1 MSMDADDILRLIA
14 NDPAWAD
21 SLSEMAD
28 GTMRNI
34 DFASIARDLLALRA
48 FANDVIGDEPGDVDG
63 GTLQDLAEKHGL
75 LKRVEMKG
83 PCREEGCACAGML
96 DAEDWPSV
104 CYRRTSLLTGNPET
118 DARIAALEATQ
129 AASNSP

>member
-1 MSMDADDILRLIA
+1 MNAITNELLQQIAD
-14 NDPAWAD
+14 DPAWAD
-21 SLSEMAD
+21 TLSEMAD
-28 GTMRNI
+28 GSECVI
-34 DFASIARDLLALRA
+34 DFALMARDLLALRA
-48 FANDVIGDEPGDVDG
+48 FANDVIGDELGDVDG

-118 DARIAALEATQ
+118 DARIAALEAEQVKTV
-129 AASNSP
+129 